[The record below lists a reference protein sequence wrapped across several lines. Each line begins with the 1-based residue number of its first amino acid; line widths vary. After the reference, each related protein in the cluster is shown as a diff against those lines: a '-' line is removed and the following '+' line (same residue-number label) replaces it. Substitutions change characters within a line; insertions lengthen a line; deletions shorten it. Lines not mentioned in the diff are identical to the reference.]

1 MSWLCHFGVH
11 DWERIP
17 GSPEGFWEVSVF
29 LQIYTPLDR
38 VCLSCAKEDLAAT
51 EQLRE
56 RDDASARAFAR
67 RRDRRARAETLT
79 NLRKKAK

>member
-17 GSPEGFWEVSVF
+17 ESPKGWVESVF
-29 LQIYTPLDR
+29 LYTPLDR

-56 RDDASARAFAR
+56 RDAASARRNAR
-67 RRDRRARAETLT
+67 SRDRRARAETLT